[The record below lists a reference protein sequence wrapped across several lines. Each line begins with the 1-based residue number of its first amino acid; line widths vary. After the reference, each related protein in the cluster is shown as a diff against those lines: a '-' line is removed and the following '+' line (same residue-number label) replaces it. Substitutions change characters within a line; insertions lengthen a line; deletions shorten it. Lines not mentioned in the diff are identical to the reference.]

1 MHVLE
6 YLLYFQSL
14 DRMMSIPVK
23 YTLKRRLNDDEIEQ
37 ISSKRFKQ
45 LETEYTRNDDEENDE
60 EQSVENDTILK
71 TEQ

>member
-6 YLLYFQSL
+6 YLLFFQSL

-23 YTLKRRLNDDEIEQ
+23 YTLKRRLNDEEIEH

-45 LETEYTRNDDEENDE
+45 LETEYTQNDDEEDSE
-60 EQSVENDTILK
+60 EQSVENETIPK
-71 TEQ
+71 TEP